1 MDISI
6 IVKRNSR
13 FNKSSFNNQLI
24 NECFDA
30 FLAFNFRVRLPN
42 SYRESSLRYYASA
55 NQARARGR
63 YQRSG
68 TPGTRLPIEF
78 YR

>member
-13 FNKSSFNNQLI
+13 FNKSSFNNH
-24 NECFDA
+24 NEYFDA

-55 NQARARGR
+55 NQARGR
-63 YQRSG
+63 YQRS
-68 TPGTRLPIEF
+68 GTRLPIEF